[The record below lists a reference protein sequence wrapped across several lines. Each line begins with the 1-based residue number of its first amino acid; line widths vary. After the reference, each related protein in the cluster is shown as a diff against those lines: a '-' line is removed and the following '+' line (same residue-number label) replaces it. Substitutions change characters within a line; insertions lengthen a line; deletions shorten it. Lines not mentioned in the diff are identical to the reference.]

1 MRRLFFILAV
11 VLLTLWSNSFASQK
25 TQRILRLFD
34 DLEEVIIS
42 VSNSI
47 KPSVVHIEV
56 VKKSESFKYKS
67 LASGLIVDK
76 DGLIL
81 TNEHVVDKA
90 QSITVTLASKL
101 EYSAEL
107 IGTDKLTDLALIK
120 IKTGENLIVANLGD
134 SEKVEVGEWVIAVGN
149 PYGFDR
155 TVSFG
160 IISGIGR
167 VLPNLPVEIQPIN
180 EFIQT
185 DAAIDPGSSGGPLV
199 NLKGEVIGIN
209 SVWVGRGQ
217 GFTIPINTAIEVKD
231 KLLLSGTIERG
242 WIGIEIQPL
251 NRDLARYFEDEG
263 LEGIIVSD
271 VEPDSPAEA
280 SGLLSGD
287 IIIEYQGERVKAEK
301 DEDLNKF
308 NLLISQTKPEDK
320 AKLKIKRGENL
331 IEMEVEIGQK
341 PKVKPD
347 EYETDLGFTVEEIT
361 DAMYKRYRL
370 EDRVGVIVSYVEVG
384 SPASKGELSE
394 SDVIIKIED
403 LSIETLDDFKDA
415 LEKLDNR
422 DQFLLTVKRGKNKR
436 FVLIIKE
443 EEKEQQ

>member
-1 MRRLFFILAV
+1 M
-11 VLLTLWSNSFASQK
+11 TLWSNSFASQK